1 MTEHRRRLVPD
12 RFRRI
17 WAIVQEIAQSPGQ
30 TRAELARKFHLS
42 ERQLQSD
49 VNIIRV
55 EMRLPLVRRQGYR
68 FADEGGAGSAGAC
81 TLHDAQLLVMV
92 LAQAMRDRTLP
103 RERIESLVAKL
114 PTLFPPHLAPLV
126 GATVSAVMGG
136 RGAGGGRQ
144 LVFRALSDAL
154 LRGGAVR
161 LHYATGSE
169 DAPAGASDVEIAPE
183 LLIPY
188 LDSWYAVG
196 DQRTTCGGRR
206 SRMLR
211 VDGVVAVTTAAHP

>member
-49 VNIIRV
+49 VNIIRTD
-55 EMRLPLVRRQGYR
+55 MHLPLVRRQGYR
-68 FADEGGAGSAGAC
+68 FANEGATGAATC
-81 TLHDAQLLVMV
+81 DLRDAQLMV
-92 LAQAMRDRTLP
+92 LVLANALRDRSMP
-103 RERIESLVAKL
+103 RERVEALAAKL
-114 PTLFPPHLAPLV
+114 PALFPAHLAPLV
-126 GATVSAVMGG
+126 GATVSAAMSPR
-136 RGAGGGRQ
+136 RGTGQ
-144 LVFRALSDAL
+144 TVFGAVSDAL
-154 LRGGAVR
+154 LRGGSVQ
-161 LHYATGSE
+161 LHYPMA
-169 DAPAGASDVEIAPE
+169 DAIGGQPAVEIAPE

-188 LDSWYAVG
+188 LDSWFVVG
-196 DQRTTCGGRR
+196 DEWDGTRRR

-211 VDGVVAVTTAAHP
+211 LADVAAVTAAHA